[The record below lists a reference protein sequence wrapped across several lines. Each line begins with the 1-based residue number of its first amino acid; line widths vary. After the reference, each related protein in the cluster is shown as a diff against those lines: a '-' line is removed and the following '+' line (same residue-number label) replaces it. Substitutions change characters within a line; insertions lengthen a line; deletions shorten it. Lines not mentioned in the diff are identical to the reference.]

1 MSEDEDRRALMLA
14 GRLEMVSEIE
24 PILSRFLKQAHG
36 STDAKQVFRL
46 QHEALLQVFRLVAM
60 TMEEADLELDVL
72 DGGSSNATSAG
83 EAG

>member
-1 MSEDEDRRALMLA
+1 MSEHEDRRALMLA

-24 PILSRFLKQAHG
+24 PILSRFLKQVRG
-36 STDAKQVFRL
+36 STDVKQVFRL

-72 DGGSSNATSAG
+72 DAGSSEAKEAG